1 MSNLQL
7 KRELSSQELG
17 ILASEMD
24 KAKKSKGVAYALW
37 WFTGVL
43 GGHRY
48 YLCDI
53 GYAIGMTLT
62 LGGLGF
68 WAVVD
73 AFLISGRIDQIENE
87 KERELIAELGL
98 GKNK

>member
-37 WFTGVL
+37 WFTGII

-48 YLCDI
+48 YIGDI

-62 LGGLGF
+62 LGGFGF

-73 AFLISGRIDQIENE
+73 AFLIGGRIDTKANE
-87 KERELIAELGL
+87 EERKLIAELGL
-98 GKNK
+98 GKE